1 MAKKI
6 GNHNSLQFALAQL
19 VDEPQR
25 PDEFSVDDF
34 MAEAQ
39 KTDPTMTLTIARNR
53 LAQMYQKGLLIKRR
67 IRRNNSIVNLFKKA

>member
-19 VDEPQR
+19 VDEPQHA
-25 PDEFSVDDF
+25 DEFSVDDF
-34 MAEAQ
+34 VEAAQ

-53 LAQMYQKGLLIKRR
+53 LAQMYQRGLLTKRR
-67 IRRNNSIVNLFKKA
+67 IRRKNTLVNLFRKA